1 MTVTHPSTNRL
12 PGASPGLE
20 WWGGK
25 GRKGVEIGVG
35 EVSLSNRDRVLEM
48 KSVRNSSKSADGHL
62 RINVEKLHA

>member
-1 MTVTHPSTNRL
+1 
-12 PGASPGLE
+12 
-20 WWGGK
+20 
-25 GRKGVEIGVG
+25 VEIGVG